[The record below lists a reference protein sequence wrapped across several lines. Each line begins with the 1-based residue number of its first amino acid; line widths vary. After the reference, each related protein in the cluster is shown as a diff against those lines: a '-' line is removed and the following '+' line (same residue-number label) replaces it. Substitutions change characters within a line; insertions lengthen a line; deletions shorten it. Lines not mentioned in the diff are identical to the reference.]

1 MRYAVVVESE
11 KTDGSGEDGE
21 GGSDAIG
28 EDQITGVV
36 AIDILGR
43 ESVKGNVWCV
53 RLPGWGHKLR

>member
-28 EDQITGVV
+28 EDQVTGVV

-43 ESVKGNVWCV
+43 KSGKGNVCGV
-53 RLPGWGHKLR
+53 RLPG